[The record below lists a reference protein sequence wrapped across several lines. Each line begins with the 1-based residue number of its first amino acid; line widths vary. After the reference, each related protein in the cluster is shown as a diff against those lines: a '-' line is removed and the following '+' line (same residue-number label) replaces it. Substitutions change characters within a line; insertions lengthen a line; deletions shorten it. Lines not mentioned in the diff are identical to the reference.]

1 VKEKF
6 GRAKL
11 AQWLAQWLKRMAS
24 QSQPE
29 PARAS
34 QSQPEPASQNQAEGP
49 KKLAAQAQAQF

>member
-1 VKEKF
+1 LGVKEKF

-29 PARAS
+29 PA
-34 QSQPEPASQNQAEGP
+34 SQNQAEGP